1 MKICRCCDQVI
12 PQTDE
17 DKAVAVAKTV
27 AVRGRMKAVQTA
39 WETFQNAYPVP
50 ESLERNFGLRS
61 VLSVTIASLTYSVV
75 GMHAVYSASDSD
87 TIGNLI
93 LLAIFLFIL
102 VGTMLF
108 YILVKRPSNA
118 INLHRIAVR
127 NAFILR
133 HKAEAEILG
142 FEMYRE

>member
-1 MKICRCCDQVI
+1 M
-12 PQTDE
+12 
-17 DKAVAVAKTV
+17 AKT
-27 AVRGRMKAVQTA
+27 AVMREQMTTSQNIWDTFKKAH
-39 WETFQNAYPVP
+39 PVP
-50 ESLERNFGLRS
+50 ESMNRNFGLRG
-61 VLSVTIASLTYSVV
+61 VLSGTIALLTYSVV

-93 LLAIFLFIL
+93 LLTIFLFIL